1 MHLTVHKI
9 LYWYWSEIA
18 TVIVLS
24 PPTWIFLGIF
34 CFVFLKFV
42 FCSCFAWKVIRSDVS
57 CTTHFNILDK
67 FSYIFIPVDGLL
79 IWSMGR
85 YLTSGMNILP
95 TSNPRVILS
104 VLGHPDF
111 SLVAF
116 LYIYKYIYLFIYIFF
131 IFINKYFQPHVL
143 IPFFSLVVRP
153 LQCTQMSWLRTL
165 SQCVA
170 SCEFIST
177 VVCWCAVSYN
187 CHFHISHLKCSS
199 EKLAVN
205 WLPVLLQFFSITSPN
220 LMLLFLQGGRT
231 IFLSWFIMHMMNSYI

>member
-1 MHLTVHKI
+1 
-9 LYWYWSEIA
+9 
-18 TVIVLS
+18 
-24 PPTWIFLGIF
+24 
-34 CFVFLKFV
+34 
-42 FCSCFAWKVIRSDVS
+42 
-57 CTTHFNILDK
+57 
-67 FSYIFIPVDGLL
+67 
-79 IWSMGR
+79 MGR
-85 YLTSGMNILP
+85 YLTSGMNIPP

-104 VLGHPDF
+104 VLCHPDF
-111 SLVAF
+111 SVVAF
-116 LYIYKYIYLFIYIFF
+116 VCTCIYIYIYICTYISFF
-131 IFINKYFQPHVL
+131 IFINKYFQPHIL

-187 CHFHISHLKCSS
+187 CHFHISRLKCSS

-205 WLPVLLQFFSITSPN
+205 WLPVLLQFFCIRSPN